1 MVTSFGSEAAEKL
14 GLEPARVF
22 KTLLADTD
30 GTLVVGVVPVTG
42 QLDLKALAGA
52 VGAKRATMA
61 DPRLAERKTGY
72 VRGGISPIGQK
83 AALRTVIDASAE
95 LFETIVVS
103 GGRRGFDIELTPADL
118 QRATAA
124 TFAAIARP

>member
-1 MVTSFGSEAAEKL
+1 
-14 GLEPARVF
+14 
-22 KTLLADTD
+22 
-30 GTLVVGVVPVTG
+30 VPVTG

-72 VRGGISPIGQK
+72 VRGGISPMGQK
-83 AALRTVIDASAE
+83 AALRTVIDASAG